1 LSWYTTEYAI
11 KTCHQPLIPIY
22 CNQWVRQVGVLS
34 PYLFAVYLDELSDQP
49 EWDALWE
56 IWLWTI
62 CLLMIYVFS
71 PSISGLQC
79 LLDICVDYAAQ
90 HEIAWL

>member
-1 LSWYTTEYAI
+1 VYDILHSLPYIIELVQVTEYAI

-62 CLLMIYVFS
+62 CLLMI
-71 PSISGLQC
+71 
-79 LLDICVDYAAQ
+79 CVQSKY
-90 HEIAWL
+90 